1 MSVFCRISCFTL
13 AILLKE
19 QLVCVDST
27 LRVFR
32 IMLFSLSA
40 GKFGGILAAIPQP
53 IVAAILSITFGM
65 VGEYYKKFQKSSERL
80 FSEHTFIL
88 YA

>member
-1 MSVFCRISCFTL
+1 
-13 AILLKE
+13 
-19 QLVCVDST
+19 
-27 LRVFR
+27 
-32 IMLFSLSA
+32 MLFLLSA

-65 VGEYYKKFQKSSERL
+65 VGEYYNFFQKSSERL
-80 FSEHTFIL
+80 FSDHTFIL

>member
-1 MSVFCRISCFTL
+1 MSFAGYPAL
-13 AILLKE
+13 HLLLYSKK
-19 QLVCVDST
+19 QLICMDST
-27 LRVFR
+27 LRVFL

-65 VGEYYKKFQKSSERL
+65 VGEYYNFFRNLLKDSSL
-80 FSEHTFIL
+80 NTFIL